1 MAYFLFNP
9 PRPPDHYILGLY
21 LMFNI
26 FYDEEDLEDPSKLGR
41 KIEEID
47 LDPNISLIQNDA
59 EIQERYDQDMEFNLD
74 FDAAEEVSTAEK
86 EVSTAEPVFT
96 VGAAVTT
103 ASVDVSPASS
113 TRRVSTA
120 DDITMAETLL
130 YIRRSAAKDNS
141 KIIMTKSEPVQTKT
155 KLQQEQ
161 ERLDYEA
168 AVRLQEELD
177 KEERQRMARVHKAA
191 QSFLRKNGKI
201 LEQELKLMKS

>member
-1 MAYFLFNP
+1 
-9 PRPPDHYILGLY
+9 
-21 LMFNI
+21 
-26 FYDEEDLEDPSKLGR
+26 DLEDPSKLGR

-96 VGAAVTT
+96 VGAC
-103 ASVDVSPASS
+103 VDVSPASS
-113 TRRVSTA
+113 IRRVSTV

-168 AVRLQEELD
+168 AVRLQEE
-177 KEERQRMARVHKAA
+177 
-191 QSFLRKNGKI
+191 
-201 LEQELKLMKS
+201 